1 MLYPVLFALM
11 TVTDPCGYLPEQSL
25 RQIFE
30 IPEFTPVR
38 TVRADSCSYLWMGV
52 PPTGAQLREAL
63 MSGRRLPAR
72 ANESV
77 SLRIEPVGNALK
89 ELDARFELLT
99 KGYTVDRDGQQLKV
113 RPQALQWVPNVGEKA
128 FWNASLSQLVV
139 ARKGELFSLVVKKQT
154 REPND
159 LINLAVTAAQAALRK
174 P

>member
-1 MLYPVLFALM
+1 MWYPVLFALM
-11 TVTDPCGYLPEQSL
+11 TATDPCGYLPEQAL

-38 TVRADSCSYLWMGV
+38 TVRADSCSYLWMGL
-52 PPTGAQLREAL
+52 PPSSAQLREAL

-72 ANESV
+72 TNESV

-89 ELDARFELLT
+89 ELEARFELLS

-113 RPQALQWVPNVGEKA
+113 RPQTLKWVPNVGEKA

-139 ARKGELFSLVVKKQT
+139 ARKGELFSLVVKTQT
-154 REPND
+154 REAGD
-159 LINLAVTAAQAALRK
+159 LMNLATTAAQAALRK